1 METNKPIPPKSAQR
15 FLNWFLRDD
24 LAEEVQGDLDEQ
36 FSSTLGKTSL
46 FKAKLKYW
54 LQVLN
59 YLRPFAISKSTS
71 THFIHYAMFRN
82 YFKIGWRNL
91 LKYRSYSTINII
103 GLSAGFGATLL
114 LLLIINY
121 ENSYDKFHADH
132 NQIFR
137 VGTHYSS
144 GDIEDL
150 IVTPQIPVMGEEY
163 PEIVRAIRFLR
174 WFCRE
179 D

>member
-1 METNKPIPPKSAQR
+1 MERFDNKEKEKGIKAAKWGFIKDVLLLFRPGIIKSFHGNYQ
-15 FLNWFLRDD
+15 LN
-24 LAEEVQGDLDEQ
+24 
-36 FSSTLGKTSL
+36 
-46 FKAKLKYW
+46 
-54 LQVLN
+54 N
-59 YLRPFAISKSTS
+59 
-71 THFIHYAMFRN
+71 YAMFRN

-144 GDIEDL
+144 GDIEDM
-150 IVTPQIPVMGEEY
+150 IVTPQIPLMGDEY